1 MNFVFQFHCF
11 LEDQSVQ
18 SFHMQLVA
26 STSIQKFFTVGTIPD
41 EAAYGMWSNVQL
53 ANAQG

>member
-18 SFHMQLVA
+18 SLHMQLVV
-26 STSIQKFFTVGTIPD
+26 STYIQKKITVGTFPD